1 MAPGMSRTAS
11 PEAVSFAVS
20 GVMTRRG
27 QSEYALFNRG
37 LFSTYLRPSAL
48 LGIRTFDVPDVPHVV
63 SHLPLAPALIVS
75 PEEREARTKQGCF
88 DLTVV
93 LDDVRDPQLG
103 RDLLEQKRER
113 LLRAGVKE
121 EDDTGEISLW
131 SFRAA
136 QFSAAW
142 SSAIEHLALGSLCTT
157 PYQNRHGG
165 PSRDIQLK
173 LRTMEEVQ
181 KRGHWK
187 AASSLR
193 NYEKAG
199 RLHKVVAAIP
209 EGVMTFGEKF
219 RLHFAA
225 VARPS
230 SWPVG

>member
-1 MAPGMSRTAS
+1 MLEDSSISSVHSRMEAHGARDVPHSNSRGSVVRRVGSDAPQGGRPS
-11 PEAVSFAVS
+11 
-20 GVMTRRG
+20 TR
-27 QSEYALFNRG
+27 SSTWG

-48 LGIRTFDVPDVPHVV
+48 LGIRTFDVLDVPHIV
-63 SHLPLAPALIVS
+63 SHQLWAPALIVS

-103 RDLLEQKRER
+103 RDLLEQKKER

-142 SSAIEHLALGSLCTT
+142 ASALERLALGTLCTT
-157 PYQNRHGG
+157 SYQNRHGG

-173 LRTMEEVQ
+173 
-181 KRGHWK
+181 
-187 AASSLR
+187 
-193 NYEKAG
+193 
-199 RLHKVVAAIP
+199 
-209 EGVMTFGEKF
+209 
-219 RLHFAA
+219 
-225 VARPS
+225 
-230 SWPVG
+230 